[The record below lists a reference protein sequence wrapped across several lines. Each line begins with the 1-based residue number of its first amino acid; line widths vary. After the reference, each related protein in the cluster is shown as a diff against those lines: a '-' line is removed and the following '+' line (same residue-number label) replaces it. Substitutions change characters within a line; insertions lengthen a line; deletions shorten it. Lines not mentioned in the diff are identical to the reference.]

1 MKMKKLTYTVK
12 DTGETDT
19 IVADEDRME
28 VIVGQLMDTYW
39 DPEGG
44 WAIKYNIKTVRETQ
58 EY

>member
-12 DTGETDT
+12 ETGETDT

-28 VIVGQLMDTYW
+28 VIVGQLMDQYW

-44 WAIKYNIKTVRETQ
+44 WAITYKIKTVKETQ
-58 EY
+58 VY